1 MEPVE
6 VKGVLFTG
14 AVLYHH
20 NSLEVYPHQHSLPE
34 KSDDFSAEFKVIPQL
49 SFSEHPLAH

>member
-1 MEPVE
+1 MFYLL
-6 VKGVLFTG
+6 GL

-20 NSLEVYPHQHSLPE
+20 NSLEYYPHQHSLPE